1 MKANLFSLLEIS
13 KKSANDTW
21 NVFGLEGHCAECINN
36 KLPKLY
42 FAVIFLVARAE
53 VNFFVDLSV
62 LFCHLNYSVTTT
74 ATLKQR
80 VSGTHC
86 CICLLTVENNWWQN
100 NLFHAHTWGSFISL
114 RDLELGLHS
123 PHQHHSTA
131 FLLHLMNDT
140 VYQDAGINNC
150 SVLSEGITTKK
161 PFTFHCYIILEIKC
175 NANTRESLSTMKT
188 AITKFVQV

>member
-74 ATLKQR
+74 ATLKQC

-100 NLFHAHTWGSFISL
+100 NLFHAHTFHFTQGSGAGTPLPTSAPFHSL
-114 RDLELGLHS
+114 FAALDEWHRVPGCRDKQLLRPFWRNHNKKTFHL
-123 PHQHHSTA
+123 P
-131 FLLHLMNDT
+131 LLH
-140 VYQDAGINNC
+140 
-150 SVLSEGITTKK
+150 
-161 PFTFHCYIILEIKC
+161 YIRNKMQC
-175 NANTRESLSTMKT
+175 
-188 AITKFVQV
+188 